1 MAGKPR
7 DRVGQV
13 YSDGETSIT
22 ITSISDRRGK
32 SGEAYWNGQC
42 SCGKMRYEIAGSH
55 LFHGFR
61 KSRKSVCS
69 CLDCANKKKSDIAI
83 DNNQKSE
90 EKRREDANMR
100 REVLRGA
107 VPEEWFELPLTRTEA
122 NQLGVAQY
130 FSAEPC
136 SAGHQVPR
144 QSDGSCM
151 ECKRLDMARRRATP
165 EGKAK
170 VREYSKRRWADPE
183 VRAKAQAQRAA
194 WAKTEQGRASLRK
207 SFRSFYTEHRDRL
220 MTEHAAYLR
229 RRTKSDPAFRL
240 RRNLASRIYQALKNQ
255 KTTKDSTTMK
265 LVGCDLQSFVEFI
278 EAQFEEWMSWENMGD
293 WHVDHVRPCASFDL
307 SVPEQQSVCF
317 NWRNLQPLDGDENYE
332 KRDGY
337 TPADEEAWIERM
349 QALGY
354 EGELFL
360 RYEET

>member
-42 SCGKMRYEIAGSH
+42 SCGKMRYEIPGSH
-55 LFHGFR
+55 LFHGSR
-61 KSRKSVCS
+61 KSRKSVTS
-69 CLDCANKKKSDIAI
+69 CLDCARKK
-83 DNNQKSE
+83 
-90 EKRREDANMR
+90 
-100 REVLRGA
+100 
-107 VPEEWFELPLTRTEA
+107 
-122 NQLGVAQY
+122 
-130 FSAEPC
+130 
-136 SAGHQVPR
+136 
-144 QSDGSCM
+144 QSDGSLKSNASREAIRRSEASTRRNSLQGSVPDDWLELPRTENEARELGTLHYFSGLKCPNGHIDLRLVTSGCM
-151 ECKRLDMARRRATP
+151 ACGREGAARRRSTP
-165 EGKAK
+165 EGQERMR
-170 VREYSKRRWADPE
+170 RESAERWADPT
-183 VRAKAQAQRAA
+183 RRRKAQAQRAA
-194 WAKTEQGRASLRK
+194 WAKTEEGKKSLR
-207 SFRSFYTEHRDRL
+207 SSYRNFYQNNRL
-220 MTEHAAYLR
+220 RLR
-229 RRTKSDPAFRL
+229 REATIKTRRRYQNNPKYRL
-240 RRNLASRIYQALKNQ
+240 RRNLSRRILLALKNQ
-255 KTTKDSTTMK
+255 STTKNDTT
-265 LVGCDLQSFVEFI
+265 LALTGCTLTDLIAHI
-278 EAQFEEWMSWENMGD
+278 EKQFTEAMTWENMGN